1 MEEGRGCVVTEQYF
15 RGTYD
20 EQWYASDMTGITSSH
35 MSESAEPYAKL
46 SRIGDIIMAR
56 SWFATELQLNKTST
70 SGWDTEGSHTLTC
83 YFLGIDDYLKIVCF
97 SFVMWGF
104 NLTSPNPWHVPVSGI
119 RGKETKVWFL
129 QDSPEEHTGTWA
141 KSVESCCRPGLLLPW
156 RGELVESHSMVS
168 ERSAIMLRPDEMK
181 TW

>member
-83 YFLGIDDYLKIVCF
+83 YFLGIKRRLSQNSVLVLWC
-97 SFVMWGF
+97 GA
-104 NLTSPNPWHVPVSGI
+104 LTWHHQNPWHVPVSGL
-119 RGKETKVWFL
+119 RGKQTKVWFL

-141 KSVESCCRPGLLLPW
+141 KSVKSCCRPGLLLPW

-168 ERSAIMLRPDEMK
+168 ERSAIMLRPD
-181 TW
+181 